1 MGLWAWD
8 ISARFYR
15 RTYGPL
21 AHGLDEQ
28 LFAWLGNLDGKVVA
42 DVGCGP
48 GIVARKFVAR
58 GAARVYAIDVSAA
71 MLAQVGDDPRILA
84 VEGRVED
91 GVLERIRDEREP
103 GGFDVVL
110 FKRSLYLPRPAAV
123 EALRAARRCLKPG
136 GRVCVVHPEAK
147 LLTYAFGSPP
157 RLRSHTPYHLFNR
170 GISTLGVLAGG
181 EDYSVYTRDQLL
193 ALAREAA
200 DGAPVEALDGG
211 LSAAFNLVAIH
222 GPGVGAGSREGAGAR
237 EGAAPVEVS
246 AEAAPVEVDA

>member
-28 LFAWLGNLDGKVVA
+28 LFASLGDLRGAVVA

-48 GIVARKFVAR
+48 GVVARKFVAR
-58 GAARVYAIDVSAA
+58 GAARVYAIDVSRA
-71 MLAQVGDDPRILA
+71 MLEQVGDDPRIRT

-91 GVLERIRDEREP
+91 HVLERIRAEEEP
-103 GGFDVVL
+103 EGFDVVL

-123 EALRAARRCLKPG
+123 EALRAALGCLRPK
-136 GRVCVVHPEAK
+136 GRVCVVHPERS
-147 LLTYAFGSPP
+147 LLTYAFGRPP

-181 EDYSVYTRDQLL
+181 EDYAVYTRAELL
-193 ALAREAA
+193 ALAEEAA
-200 DGAPVEALDGG
+200 DGARVEALDGG
-211 LSAAFNLVAIH
+211 TSAAFNLVTIH
-222 GPGVGAGSREGAGAR
+222 RPGR
-237 EGAAPVEVS
+237 AA
-246 AEAAPVEVDA
+246 A